1 MNKKITLFAI
11 FFICSAIIL
20 GAFGAHAL
28 KSLLSSDKLASFETG
43 VKYQMYNGL
52 ALLVLSLTAKTIS
65 PKKLF
70 FYLNILGSF
79 LFTFSIYLL
88 CLHDY
93 ISIPKIVL
101 VPLTP
106 LGGGLLIISWMQ
118 LFISVWKNK
127 Q

>member
-28 KSLLSSDKLASFETG
+28 KNVLSLDKLTSFETG

-52 ALLVLSLTAKTIS
+52 ALLILGLSVKTIS
-65 PKKLF
+65 PSKF
-70 FYLNILGSF
+70 FFNLNILGSF
-79 LFTFSIYLL
+79 LFSFSIYLL
-88 CLHDY
+88 CLNDY
-93 ISIPKIVL
+93 LAIPKLVL

-106 LGGGLLIISWMQ
+106 IGGGLLITSWII
-118 LFISVWKNK
+118 LFISIWKNK